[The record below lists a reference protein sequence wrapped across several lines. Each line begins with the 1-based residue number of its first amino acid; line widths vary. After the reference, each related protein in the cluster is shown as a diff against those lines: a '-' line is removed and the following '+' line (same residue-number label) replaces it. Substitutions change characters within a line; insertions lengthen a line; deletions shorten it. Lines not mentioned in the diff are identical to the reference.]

1 MKNIQIEELANN
13 INKDNPIPYYIQLK
27 EVLMRFIEINQLK
40 SEDQLPGEHDLCR
53 IFDLSRTVIRQSLS
67 VLEQE
72 GVIVRRKG
80 KGAFIASRKITE
92 SLVQKLTGFHQDM
105 AMRGTTTVS
114 KVLIQKIIPAN
125 DLISEK
131 LKITPGTQVLIIER
145 VRFVNDEPIV
155 LVTTFLPYNMCKG
168 IEKED
173 LAHQSLYE
181 LLETKHNIVI
191 ERGERTIEAVLPTKE
206 QCYLLNI
213 TKKIPLIK
221 LESTSYLSSGAP
233 VEYYYA
239 YHRADKSRFKVE
251 LVRIEERGK
260 LKTPLSKN
268 LNDIPES
275 NQL

>member
-125 DLISEK
+125 DLIAEK

-206 QCYLLNI
+206 QCNLLNI
-213 TKKIPLIK
+213 TKNIPLIK

>member
-168 IEKED
+168 VEKED

-206 QCYLLNI
+206 QCNLLNI
-213 TKKIPLIK
+213 TKNIPLIK